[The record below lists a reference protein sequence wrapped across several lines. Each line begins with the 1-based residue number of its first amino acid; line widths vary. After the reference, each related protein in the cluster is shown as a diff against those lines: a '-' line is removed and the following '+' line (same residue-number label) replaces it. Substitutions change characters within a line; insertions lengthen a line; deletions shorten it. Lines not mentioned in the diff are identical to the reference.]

1 MSSEI
6 SERTH
11 HAVEAAPE
19 PAIDPRRRFELL
31 EDCRGI
37 VVAGLERV
45 VSEALDRLSD
55 EMVARAMGESRRENQ
70 QVLLE
75 AVAVVRQ
82 HRRDIE
88 SRFRKSFAELLER
101 RMFNRGGDAQQ
112 ARFAELALVD
122 DAAEEERIA
131 LEQLAQRSRNRL
143 DPDEVLGMRARL
155 AALLDREWFDEND
168 HPASPEEVFDAL
180 RSALDALAPSNGVR
194 AALLQA
200 FEPHVSAGLNHV
212 YSHVNERLRS
222 NRILPTI
229 RPRVVGSGESPTR
242 ASAEPPATAA
252 SVAAAAEAV
261 SGAAAAT
268 RDAFESLMQ
277 QIAEGQPSAR
287 RSAARMLIDP
297 STFAMADLPMPSA
310 EPPLIEALNA
320 LQSTPE
326 AAAGGAAMT
335 GLLDEARR
343 KGSALDQVTIEI
355 VSLVFDYIY
364 SDRLIPDPVKQQLL
378 RLQVVA
384 MKAALIDRSFF
395 ARRQHPMRRL
405 IDCISEAATDPDADV
420 GPQSQLVAG
429 IAGLVDWI
437 IEHFESDLSTFDE
450 AVRRLDLLMQ
460 QETERRTARMAEIT
474 RQAERLEAL
483 SQAQEAASAEIAL
496 RIDPVTPVFVREFL
510 YRWWSRALAHA
521 RVDAGDSDVAW
532 AAGLRAAE
540 MLIWSV
546 APKSPEEI
554 GRLAAVLPKLIG
566 GLMKGLE
573 PVGMEAGERE
583 RFFNELLQW
592 HTRGARGEVGT
603 WQPAA
608 ARACS
613 AARHRRSSAGACAG
627 YRHGSAGSRGRSGRF
642 SGAGGRS
649 SPGSGASAG
658 NRRGAG
664 RGDGWRGGWR
674 GGWRHRRPPGGT
686 GRGATRRTAARRPD
700 RTRRERRAPRVPP
713 GLDRT
718 DPQALRADALPRR
731 RALVHARR
739 AGAPV
744 RGRLRAARDRRE
756 RARSGDRGGRPAGS
770 GLTRPAPA
778 SAGAPRALR
787 LQPRRSPLA

>member
-6 SERTH
+6 SDRAH
-11 HAVEAAPE
+11 HVVEPAPE
-19 PAIDPRRRFELL
+19 PEVDPRRRFELL

-45 VSEALDRLSD
+45 VSEALDKLSD
-55 EMVARAMGESRRENQ
+55 EMVARAMGESRRESQ

-88 SRFRKSFAELLER
+88 SRFRKSFAEVLER
-101 RMFNRGGDAQQ
+101 RMFKRGGDAQQ
-112 ARFAELALVD
+112 APTAELALVD
-122 DAAEEERIA
+122 EAAEEERIA
-131 LEQLAQRSRNRL
+131 LERLAQRSRNRL
-143 DPDEVLGMRARL
+143 DPDQVLGMRARL

-180 RSALDALAPSNGVR
+180 RSALDALAPAIEVR

-200 FEPHVSAGLNHV
+200 FEPHVSAGLNNV

-229 RPRVVGSGESPTR
+229 KARVVGSAESPAR
-242 ASAEPPATAA
+242 AAAEPPATAA
-252 SVAAAAEAV
+252 AVTAAAEAM

-297 STFAMADLPMPSA
+297 STFAMADLPIPSA

-320 LQSTPE
+320 LQSMPE
-326 AAAGGAAMT
+326 VAAGGAAMT

-364 SDRLIPDPVKQQLL
+364 ADRLIPDPVKQQLL

-460 QETERRTARMAEIT
+460 EEAERRATRLAEIT
-474 RQAERLEAL
+474 LQAERLEAL

-554 GRLAAVLPKLIG
+554 NRLAEVLSRMIRA
-566 GLMKGLE
+566 LMKGLE

-592 HTRGARGEVGT
+592 HTRAVRDAKSASGGPSQPAPPAARGIADQQARGAAAAHAAQTSVAAA
-603 WQPAA
+603 QPAGTA
-608 ARACS
+608 QT
-613 AARHRRSSAGACAG
+613 
-627 YRHGSAGSRGRSGRF
+627 
-642 SGAGGRS
+642 GAG
-649 SPGSGASAG
+649 GASAG
-658 NRRGAG
+658 AA
-664 RGDGWRGGWR
+664 DA
-674 GGWRHRRPPGGT
+674 RPPGQGDVHVDALQ
-686 GRGATRRTAARRPD
+686 RGDLIELDEGGARRVFRLAWIGP
-700 RTRRERRAPRVPP
+700 TRKLFV
-713 GLDRT
+713 
-718 DPQALRADALPRR
+718 
-731 RALVHARR
+731 
-739 AGAPV
+739 
-744 RGRLRAARDRRE
+744 
-756 RARSGDRGGRPAGS
+756 
-770 GLTRPAPA
+770 LTRYPDAGRSFTRGELAHLFEAGYARLA
-778 SAGAPRALR
+778 SAGSALDRAIEAVA
-787 LQPRRSPLA
+787 QPEAA

>member
-1 MSSEI
+1 M
-6 SERTH
+6 
-11 HAVEAAPE
+11 
-19 PAIDPRRRFELL
+19 
-31 EDCRGI
+31 
-37 VVAGLERV
+37 
-45 VSEALDRLSD
+45 
-55 EMVARAMGESRRENQ
+55 
-70 QVLLE
+70 
-75 AVAVVRQ
+75 
-82 HRRDIE
+82 
-88 SRFRKSFAELLER
+88 
-101 RMFNRGGDAQQ
+101 
-112 ARFAELALVD
+112 
-122 DAAEEERIA
+122 
-131 LEQLAQRSRNRL
+131 AQRSRNRL
-143 DPDEVLGMRARL
+143 DRDQVLGMRARL
-155 AALLDREWFDEND
+155 AVLLDREWFDEND

-180 RSALDALAPSNGVR
+180 RSALDALAPAIEVR

-200 FEPHVSAGLNHV
+200 FEPHVSAGLNNV
-212 YSHVNERLRS
+212 YSQVNERLRS

-229 RPRVVGSGESPTR
+229 KARVVGSAEPQAR
-242 ASAEPPATAA
+242 AVAEPPATAA
-252 SVAAAAEAV
+252 AVTATAEAVTAAAEAM
-261 SGAAAAT
+261 SGATAAT

-287 RSAARMLIDP
+287 RSAARMLTDP
-297 STFAMADLPMPSA
+297 STFAMADLPIPSA

-320 LQSTPE
+320 LQSMPE
-326 AAAGGAAMT
+326 VAAGGAAMT

-364 SDRLIPDPVKQQLL
+364 ADRLIPDPVKQQLL

-405 IDCISEAATDPDADV
+405 IDRISEAATDPDADV

-429 IAGLVDWI
+429 ITGLIDWI

-460 QETERRTARMAEIT
+460 EEAERRATRLAEIT
-474 RQAERLEAL
+474 LQAERLEAL

-554 GRLAAVLPKLIG
+554 NRLAEVLTRMIRA
-566 GLMKGLE
+566 LMNGLE

-592 HTRGARGEVGT
+592 HTRAVREAKSASGGPS
-603 WQPAA
+603 QPAPPA
-608 ARACS
+608 PRGIADQQARA
-613 AARHRRSSAGACAG
+613 AAAAHAAQTAVAAAQPAGTAQAGAG
-627 YRHGSAGSRGRSGRF
+627 
-642 SGAGGRS
+642 
-649 SPGSGASAG
+649 GASAG
-658 NRRGAG
+658 AA
-664 RGDGWRGGWR
+664 DA
-674 GGWRHRRPPGGT
+674 RPPGQGEVHVDALQ
-686 GRGATRRTAARRPD
+686 RGDLIELDEGGARRVFRLAWIGP
-700 RTRRERRAPRVPP
+700 TRKLFVLTRY
-713 GLDRT
+713 
-718 DPQALRADALPRR
+718 PRR

-739 AGAPV
+739 TGAPV
-744 RGRLRAARDRRE
+744 RGRLRATLERRE
-756 RARSGDRGGRPAGS
+756 RARSGDRGGRPARSSVS
-770 GLTRPAPA
+770 GRGGQ
-778 SAGAPRALR
+778 AGRC
-787 LQPRRSPLA
+787 PRRAGTVRRAAAQSRCGRCVCSPADLL

>member
-1 MSSEI
+1 MDGRRRRFGQGQDMSSEI
-6 SERTH
+6 SEGAH
-11 HAVEAAPE
+11 HVVEAAPE
-19 PAIDPRRRFELL
+19 PAVDPRRRFELL

-45 VSEALDRLSD
+45 VSEALDKLSD

-101 RMFNRGGDAQQ
+101 RMFNRSSEAQQ
-112 ARFAELALVD
+112 APAAELALVD
-122 DAAEEERIA
+122 DAVEEERIA

-143 DPDEVLGMRARL
+143 DADQVLGMRARL

-168 HPASPEEVFDAL
+168 HPASPEEVFVAL
-180 RSALDALAPSNGVR
+180 RSALDALAPAVEVR
-194 AALLQA
+194 SALLQA

-229 RPRVVGSGESPTR
+229 KPRVVGSAESPAR
-242 ASAEPPATAA
+242 AAAEPPETAA
-252 SVAAAAEAV
+252 AVTAAAEAM

-277 QIAEGQPSAR
+277 QIAAGQPSAR
-287 RSAARMLIDP
+287 RSAARMLTDP
-297 STFAMADLPMPSA
+297 STFAMADLPIPSA

-320 LQSTPE
+320 LQTMPE

-364 SDRLIPDPVKQQLL
+364 SDRQIPDPVKQQLL

-405 IDCISEAATDPDADV
+405 IDRISDTATDPDADV

-437 IEHFESDLSTFDE
+437 IENFESDLSTFDE

-460 QETERRTARMAEIT
+460 EEAERRATRMAEIT
-474 RQAERLEAL
+474 RQAERLETL
-483 SQAQEAASAEIAL
+483 SQAQEAANAEIAL

-521 RVDAGDSDVAW
+521 RADATDSAVAW

-554 GRLAAVLPKLIG
+554 SRLAAVLPKLIG
-566 GLMKGLE
+566 GLMNGLE

-592 HTRGARGEVGT
+592 HTRAVREAKSAVGGPSQAAPAVPCGVADPPQPRGQAAGAAE
-603 WQPAA
+603 QSAA
-608 ARACS
+608 AAQS
-613 AARHRRSSAGACAG
+613 AVAAQAGA
-627 YRHGSAGSRGRSGRF
+627 
-642 SGAGGRS
+642 AGGAATGAVDVRPS
-649 SPGSGASAG
+649 GPGEMRVDALQ
-658 NRRGAG
+658 
-664 RGDGWRGGWR
+664 RGDLIELDEGG
-674 GGWRHRRPPGGT
+674 
-686 GRGATRRTAARRPD
+686 
-700 RTRRERRAPRVPP
+700 
-713 GLDRT
+713 
-718 DPQALRADALPRR
+718 
-731 RALVHARR
+731 ARR
-739 AGAPV
+739 AFRLAWIGPTRKLFVLTRYPDAGRSFT
-744 RGRLRAARDRRE
+744 RGELAHLFEAGYARLAT
-756 RARSGDRGGRPAGS
+756 AGS
-770 GLTRPAPA
+770 ALD
-778 SAGAPRALR
+778 RAIEAVA
-787 LQPRRSPLA
+787 QPEAA

>member
-592 HTRGARGEVGT
+592 HTRAVREAKSALGSPPQPAPAVPRGIADHPQARVQATGT
-603 WQPAA
+603 AAQAAAA
-608 ARACS
+608 ARAAS
-613 AARHRRSSAGACAG
+613 PAQAAAAARAAAPAPATVAAQAAATGG
-627 YRHGSAGSRGRSGRF
+627 V
-642 SGAGGRS
+642 AGGVA
-649 SPGSGASAG
+649 GGAI
-658 NRRGAG
+658 
-664 RGDGWRGGWR
+664 
-674 GGWRHRRPPGGT
+674 
-686 GRGATRRTAARRPD
+686 
-700 RTRRERRAPRVPP
+700 
-713 GLDRT
+713 
-718 DPQALRADALPRR
+718 DA
-731 RALVHARR
+731 
-739 AGAPV
+739 
-744 RGRLRAARDRRE
+744 
-756 RARSGDRGGRPAGS
+756 RPAGQ
-770 GLTRPAPA
+770 GEARLDALQRGDLIELDENGARRVFRLAWIGPTRKLFVLTRYPDAGRSFTRGELA
-778 SAGAPRALR
+778 HLFEAGYARLATAGSALDRAIEAVA
-787 LQPRRSPLA
+787 QPEAA